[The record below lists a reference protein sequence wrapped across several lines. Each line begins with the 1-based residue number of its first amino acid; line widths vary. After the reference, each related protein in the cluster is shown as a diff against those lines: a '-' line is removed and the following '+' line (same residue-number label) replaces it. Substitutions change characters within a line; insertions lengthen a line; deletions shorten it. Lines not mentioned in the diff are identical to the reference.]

1 MSTPEESILIF
12 AGETLGAPSAEPRR
26 GLRDRIEEAV
36 TTASSVAVET
46 LQDNVGRFLRSLD
59 TILGGSPKEVGG
71 LIVEEVEVHV
81 QIDAKGNVGLSG
93 VAGGELAARG
103 GIKFVLRRKV

>member
-1 MSTPEESILIF
+1 MSKPGDSILIF
-12 AGETLGAPSAEPRR
+12 AGEPLAAPLTEPRR
-26 GLRDRIEEAV
+26 GLRDRIESAA
-36 TTASSVAVET
+36 TTASSVAVDT
-46 LQDNVGRFLRSLD
+46 LQDNVRRFLSSLD

-71 LIVEEVEVHV
+71 LTVEEVEVHV

-93 VAGGELAARG
+93 VAGGEIAAQG